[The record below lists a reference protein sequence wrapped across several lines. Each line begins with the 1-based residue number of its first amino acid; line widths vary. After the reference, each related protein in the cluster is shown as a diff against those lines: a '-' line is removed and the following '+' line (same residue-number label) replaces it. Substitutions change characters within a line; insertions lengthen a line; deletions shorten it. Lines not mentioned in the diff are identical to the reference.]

1 MASLL
6 SIGVSGL
13 SASQT
18 ALQVTGNNIANADVE
33 GYSRQRA
40 EIETR
45 PEFFEGVGFIGSGA
59 AVADI
64 SRIVESFIITQLQA
78 DTATFN
84 RLNTFVTSIEEM
96 DTLLADG
103 FSGLSP
109 TLDSLF
115 SDIEAGSQ
123 DPTSM
128 PARQLVLSDLEGFVE
143 RLHTLYGRLQSQ
155 QTSINQQI
163 GSFTGQVSSLAEG
176 IANLNQSIIE
186 ETSRGQGLPNELLD
200 KRDGLIKDLSELVSV
215 TTVADSSGSTSIF
228 VGSGQ
233 ALVLGTDFNA
243 LGTSS
248 STRNVGQLE
257 INVTGF
263 SGTQQITDLIS
274 GGRIGGLLDYQ
285 RDTLAG
291 INNSLGRISL
301 AVADSM
307 NQQNQLGIDLE
318 GNFGADIFVDINT
331 TALTQSRV
339 LADTANVGA
348 AAVTLSISDVNQLTT
363 SDYFIDFSGTGSTYQ
378 IVRGTDDAVVSSGVI
393 GGFPV
398 TINVDGFDLTIAT
411 IPTAGDK
418 YYLNPTKTAA
428 QDIALDIT
436 RPQELAYASPI
447 VTGAGLGNTGNGIVS
462 GGNVL
467 NVTGAALTDITTPV
481 TIRFTTTS
489 TYDVFNTSTGAAISV
504 ANAFIPN
511 SVNTYTSPNGGYEI
525 DLDGAPALGDEFTVD
540 YNTTG
545 ISDNRNAIAL
555 GALRTTN
562 TLDNG
567 SLNFEDAYGR
577 LLEELGAK
585 TSQARISRDA
595 SETLMFQSQK
605 NRNAVSGVNLDEEAA
620 NLIKF
625 EQAYNASA
633 RLITVAQQIFDTL
646 LSAFR

>member
-1 MASLL
+1 
-6 SIGVSGL
+6 
-13 SASQT
+13 
-18 ALQVTGNNIANADVE
+18 
-33 GYSRQRA
+33 
-40 EIETR
+40 
-45 PEFFEGVGFIGSGA
+45 
-59 AVADI
+59 
-64 SRIVESFIITQLQA
+64 
-78 DTATFN
+78 
-84 RLNTFVTSIEEM
+84 
-96 DTLLADG
+96 
-103 FSGLSP
+103 
-109 TLDSLF
+109 
-115 SDIEAGSQ
+115 
-123 DPTSM
+123 
-128 PARQLVLSDLEGFVE
+128 
-143 RLHTLYGRLQSQ
+143 
-155 QTSINQQI
+155 
-163 GSFTGQVSSLAEG
+163 
-176 IANLNQSIIE
+176 
-186 ETSRGQGLPNELLD
+186 
-200 KRDGLIKDLSELVSV
+200 
-215 TTVADSSGSTSIF
+215 
-228 VGSGQ
+228 
-233 ALVLGTDFNA
+233 
-243 LGTSS
+243 
-248 STRNVGQLE
+248 
-257 INVTGF
+257 
-263 SGTQQITDLIS
+263 
-274 GGRIGGLLDYQ
+274 
-285 RDTLAG
+285 
-291 INNSLGRISL
+291 
-301 AVADSM
+301 
-307 NQQNQLGIDLE
+307 
-318 GNFGADIFVDINT
+318 
-331 TALTQSRV
+331 
-339 LADTANVGA
+339 
-348 AAVTLSISDVNQLTT
+348 
-363 SDYFIDFSGTGSTYQ
+363 
-378 IVRGTDDAVVSSGVI
+378 VSSGVI